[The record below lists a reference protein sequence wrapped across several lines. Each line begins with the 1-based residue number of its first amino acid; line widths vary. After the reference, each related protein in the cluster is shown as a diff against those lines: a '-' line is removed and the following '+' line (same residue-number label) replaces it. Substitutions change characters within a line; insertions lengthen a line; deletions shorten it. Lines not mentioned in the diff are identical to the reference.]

1 MPQYF
6 RRSAV
11 ALLLLAS
18 LPVLAQDAAEPPDTA
33 ASAPPAANSSM
44 DAPLFYQLLV
54 GEMELSSG
62 RPGVAYQV
70 LLDAARRTRDEELF
84 KQVMGIALKA
94 QAGDQAL
101 QTAQAWRDAKPGS
114 LEAQQ
119 TTIQLMAALNRPAG
133 IAAPLRDLLQLTPE
147 PRRVA
152 ALASLPGLFQR
163 ASDSKAV
170 YAALA
175 PFLEEQAKQA
185 PLHDVA
191 VYVQAKLAIAAGE
204 NDKALEL
211 TRALAA
217 SSPQVD
223 DTMQLAL
230 DLMPAKPEVEDV
242 VKQRLLRQPEPP
254 NLRFAYGLALARSQ
268 RLPEAAEQFRAATQ
282 AQPQQAQAWYALGSV
297 ELDLQHPAAAERAL
311 REYLKLLPPDAKPAS
326 SDGEGDDSVS
336 VSPSSTEARQQA
348 WLMLSAAAERQGK
361 LKEASEWLALV
372 GQPKDPV
379 AVAMRRASLLLR
391 QGKPADARKALA
403 ALPEENDEQFR
414 AKHLAQAQLLRE
426 ARDWKGAYEQ
436 IQQAETRAPQD
447 VDLIYER
454 AMLAEKLGRLDEME
468 TLLKQVTELKPDYYN
483 AYNALGYSMAD
494 RNVRLPEARELINK
508 ALALAPKQPA
518 LVDSLGWL
526 EFRAGNLPEAAKLLQ
541 QAYAAFPDPE
551 VAAHLGEVLWAQGQQ
566 DEARR
571 VWREGQQR
579 DPANEA
585 LQETLARLKVKL

>member
-1 MPQYF
+1 MPQFF

-18 LPVLAQDAAEPPDTA
+18 LPVLAQDAAEAPADA
-33 ASAPPAANSSM
+33 ASAPPVANSSM

-54 GEMELSSG
+54 GEMELTSG

-84 KQVMGIALKA
+84 KQVLGIALKA

-101 QTAQAWRDAKPGS
+101 QTAQAWREAKPGS
-114 LEAQQ
+114 IEAQQ
-119 TTIQLMAALNRPAG
+119 TTLQLMAALNRPAG
-133 IAAPLRDLLQLTPE
+133 VAAPLRDLLELTPE

-170 YAALA
+170 YTALA
-175 PFLEEQAKQA
+175 PFLEEQAKQ
-185 PLHDVA
+185 PPMHDVA
-191 VYVQAKLAIAAGE
+191 LFVQAKLAIAAGE

-211 TRALAA
+211 TRALAQ

-223 DTMQLAL
+223 DTLQLAL
-230 DLMPAKPEVEDV
+230 DLMPAKPEAEEII
-242 VKQRLLRQPEPP
+242 KQRMQRQPEPP
-254 NLRFAYGLALARSQ
+254 NLRFAYGLALARTQ
-268 RLPEAAEQFRAATQ
+268 RMPEAAEQFRAATH
-282 AQPQQAQAWYALGSV
+282 AQPQAAQAWYALGSV
-297 ELDLQHPAAAERAL
+297 ELDLQHPAEAERAL
-311 REYLKLLPPDAKPAS
+311 REYLKLLPAEGAQPKNDS
-326 SDGEGDDSVS
+326 EDEDGSVTKT
-336 VSPSSTEARQQA
+336 VTDARQQA

-361 LKEASEWLALV
+361 LKEASEWLMLV
-372 GQPKDPV
+372 DQPKDPV

-391 QGKPADARKALA
+391 QGKPADAKKMLA
-403 ALPEENDEQFR
+403 ALPEGNDEQFR
-414 AKHLAQAQLLRE
+414 AKHLAQAQLMRE

-454 AMLAEKLGRLDEME
+454 AMLAEKLNRFDEME
-468 TLLKQVTELKPDYYN
+468 TLLKRVAELKPDYYN

-518 LVDSLGWL
+518 LIDSLGWV
-526 EFRAGNLPEAAKLLQ
+526 EFRAGNLPEAAKLLR

-566 DEARR
+566 DEALR
-571 VWREGQQR
+571 VLREGQQR

-585 LQETLARLKVKL
+585 LQQTLARLKVKL

>member
-1 MPQYF
+1 MPHFF

-11 ALLLLAS
+11 SLLLLAS
-18 LPVLAQDAAEPPDTA
+18 LPALAQDAAEAPADA
-33 ASAPPAANSSM
+33 ASAPVANSNM

-54 GEMELSSG
+54 GELELTSG

-70 LLDAARRTRDEELF
+70 LLDAARRTRDEALF
-84 KQVMGIALKA
+84 KQVLGIALKV

-133 IAAPLRDLLQLTPE
+133 IAAPLRDLLELTPE

-170 YAALA
+170 YTALA
-175 PFLEEQAKQA
+175 PFLEEQAKQ
-185 PLHDVA
+185 PGMHDVA

-211 TRALAA
+211 TRSLAQ
-217 SSPQVD
+217 SSPQIE

-230 DLMPAKPEVEDV
+230 DLMPAKPEAEEL
-242 VKQRLLRQPEPP
+242 VKQRLQRQPEPP
-254 NLRFAYGLALARSQ
+254 NLRFAYGLALAQ
-268 RLPEAAEQFRAATQ
+268 TQHLPEAAVQFRAATQ

-297 ELDLQHPAAAERAL
+297 ELDLQRPAEAEAAL
-311 REYLKLLPPDAKPAS
+311 RQYLKLLPADDKLAR
-326 SDGEGDDSVS
+326 SDSEEEDGSVS
-336 VSPSSTEARQQA
+336 KTLVDARQQA

-372 GQPKDPV
+372 DRPRDPV
-379 AVAMRRASLLLR
+379 AVAMRRASLLQR
-391 QGKPADARKALA
+391 QGKLADAKKLLA
-403 ALPEENDEQFR
+403 ALPEESDEQFR
-414 AKHLAQAQLLRE
+414 AKRLAQAQLLRE
-426 ARDWKGAYEQ
+426 ARDWQGAYDQ
-436 IQQAETRAPQD
+436 LKQAETRTPQD
-447 VDLIYER
+447 VDVIYER
-454 AMLAEKLGRLDEME
+454 AMLAEKLDRFDEME
-468 TLLKQVTELKPDYYN
+468 SLLKRVAEIKPDYYN

-508 ALALAPKQPA
+508 ALTLAPRQPA
-518 LVDSLGWL
+518 LIDSLGWV
-526 EFRAGNLPEAAKLLQ
+526 EFRSGNLPEAAKLLR

-551 VAAHLGEVLWAQGQQ
+551 VAAHLGEVLWAQGQK
-566 DEARR
+566 DEALS
-571 VWREGQQR
+571 VLREAHQR

-585 LQETLARLKVKL
+585 LQQTLARLKVKL